1 MGQKLTLT
9 AADGFTL
16 GAYRADPTGT
26 PKGAL
31 VVIQEIF
38 GVNSHIRDVTDR
50 FAELGYVAIAP
61 AIFDRASPGME
72 VGYDQ
77 AGIDAGIKVR
87 AAIPVEQTLLD
98 LQAAIDAVKGI
109 GKIGIVGYCWGGT
122 LAYLAA
128 GKLTGLSAAVGYYG
142 GQIASQFLDVAPK
155 IPTMLHFGETDHGIP
170 LTEVQKI
177 IDRYEEMPIHVY
189 KAGHGFNCDQRGSY
203 DKPSGE
209 RALPRTREF
218 FHHTLA

>member
-38 GVNSHIRDVTDR
+38 GVNSHMRDVTDR

-61 AIFDRASPGME
+61 AIFDRDTPGME
-72 VGYDQ
+72 VGYDD
-77 AGIDAGIKVR
+77 AGRDAGIKAR
-87 AAIPVEQTLLD
+87 AAIPVEKTLLD
-98 LQAAIDAVKGI
+98 LQAAADAVKGI

-128 GKLTGLSAAVGYYG
+128 GKLSGLSAAVGYYG
-142 GQIASQFLDVAPK
+142 GQIASQFLDVEPQDPGHAAFRRDRPWHSADRGAEDHRPVRGKCRSMSTTPAMASTATSAAATTSPAPSW
-155 IPTMLHFGETDHGIP
+155 P
-170 LTEVQKI
+170 
-177 IDRYEEMPIHVY
+177 
-189 KAGHGFNCDQRGSY
+189 
-203 DKPSGE
+203 
-209 RALPRTREF
+209 
-218 FHHTLA
+218 

>member
-16 GAYRADPTGT
+16 GAYRADPTDA

-77 AGIDAGIKVR
+77 AGMDAGLKAR
-87 AAIPVEQTLLD
+87 AAIPVDQTLLD

-109 GKIGIVGYCWGGT
+109 GMTGIVGYCWGGT

-142 GQIASQFLDVAPK
+142 GQIASQFLDVEPK
-155 IPTMLHFGETDHGIP
+155 IPVMLHFGETDHGIP
-170 LTEVQKI
+170 LTDVQKI

-189 KAGHGFNCDQRGSY
+189 NAGHGFNCDQRGSY
-203 DKPSGE
+203 DKPSAE
-209 RALPRTREF
+209 LALTRTLEF
-218 FHHTLA
+218 FHQNLA